1 VRTPRLSAA
10 ENAMTLSEQVAVFV
24 SANFA
29 LAGPFCA
36 LAALLGSLLGTNLIV
51 PAGAVLTAMG
61 VLVGAGVLPWTIVL
75 WGACGA
81 IAGMSVSYTLGV
93 RLGSRT
99 SHLGRFQSA
108 VMERAEALFAR
119 YGFAAILIGYFSG
132 PLRAPMACVAAI
144 AGMRRARFELAN
156 IASAFIWAMAAVG
169 VGAGPGALAGP
180 NQLSLLV
187 VAILVPALMIGVS
200 AGILFLRKLAGKRS

>member
-1 VRTPRLSAA
+1 
-10 ENAMTLSEQVAVFV
+10 MTLSEQVAVFV

-61 VLVGAGVLPWTIVL
+61 VLVGAGVLPWTIVP

-93 RLGSRT
+93 RLGSR
-99 SHLGRFQSA
+99 SA